1 MAGNALILLSALFL
15 VQAAHADAI
24 KDALN
29 HKYKKHILAL
39 RSSFTAGD
47 QKFDSAGNPV
57 NAAPSSSWL
66 LYGGIYV
73 EKLNLSSDTVRV
85 QGPLAA
91 YADQKKDGQRV
102 LVRFS
107 KSRSIEIHLDQPLKS
122 VDDAEAV
129 MGRIFFLGADAAEHA
144 KPELR
149 RPVRAFRTTKFTT
162 TIRTVLQLPKAYPR
176 LHRIFPKKLARQN
189 FREKSR

>member
-47 QKFDSAGNPV
+47 QKFDSAGNP
-57 NAAPSSSWL
+57 
-66 LYGGIYV
+66 
-73 EKLNLSSDTVRV
+73 
-85 QGPLAA
+85 
-91 YADQKKDGQRV
+91 ADQKKRWSARSRPLQQVPYAARGPCA
-102 LVRFS
+102 
-107 KSRSIEIHLDQPLKS
+107 RSIEIHLDQPLKS

-129 MGRIFFLGADAAEHA
+129 MGRIFFLGADATEHA

-176 LHRIFPKKLARQN
+176 LHRIFPKKLASQN